1 MKAVVAA
8 FNQEKALV
16 EAFSVIV
23 QPVVDRFAALVLIFF
38 ADLVSDVTTVVIPVS
53 GPYLLYLG
61 CDVANMSGAVY
72 LKLNKREQLMVPGRC
87 DIVEMDEDDVLQV

>member
-1 MKAVVAA
+1 MY
-8 FNQEKALV
+8 LYT
-16 EAFSVIV
+16 
-23 QPVVDRFAALVLIFF
+23 

-87 DIVEMDEDDVLQV
+87 DIVEMDEDDVLQVRQKIFDRIVKYLCRCTEPGAPSSAMPTLWAVC

>member
-1 MKAVVAA
+1 M
-8 FNQEKALV
+8 
-16 EAFSVIV
+16 
-23 QPVVDRFAALVLIFF
+23 
-38 ADLVSDVTTVVIPVS
+38 SDVTTVVIPVS

-87 DIVEMDEDDVLQV
+87 DIVEMDEDDVLQVRQKIFDTIRKYLIMIVKYLCRCTVPGAPSSAMPTSWAVC

>member
-1 MKAVVAA
+1 MTISMY
-8 FNQEKALV
+8 LYT
-16 EAFSVIV
+16 
-23 QPVVDRFAALVLIFF
+23 

-72 LKLNKREQLMVPGRC
+72 LKLNKCEQLMVPGRC
-87 DIVEMDEDDVLQV
+87 DIVEMDEDDVLQVRQKIFDTIRKYLMELENI

>member
-1 MKAVVAA
+1 MY
-8 FNQEKALV
+8 FLYT
-16 EAFSVIV
+16 
-23 QPVVDRFAALVLIFF
+23 